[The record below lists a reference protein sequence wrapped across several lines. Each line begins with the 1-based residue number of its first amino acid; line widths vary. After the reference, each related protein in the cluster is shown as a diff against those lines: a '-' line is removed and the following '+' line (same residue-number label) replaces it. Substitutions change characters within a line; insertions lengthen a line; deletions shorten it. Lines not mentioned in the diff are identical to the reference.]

1 MCVQT
6 VGNTIGLIL
15 MTTDLLKFARARVDV
30 LQIRVAYAPKGLGQT
45 VQVPAFVLRNATIEE
60 NAWVKTD

>member
-1 MCVQT
+1 MCAQT

-45 VQVPAFVLRNATIEE
+45 VHVPAFVLMTATIEE
-60 NAWVKTD
+60 NA

>member
-1 MCVQT
+1 MMCVQT

-30 LQIRVAYAPKGLGQT
+30 LQIRVAYAQKGLGQT
-45 VQVPAFVLRNATIEE
+45 VHVPAFVLRTATIEE
-60 NAWVKTD
+60 NA